1 MIGVWILGLLGVG
14 LGGDEGLFQM
24 APIETSF
31 KISPLLKY
39 NHKHSKTLSA
49 Y

>member
-1 MIGVWILGLLGVG
+1 MIGVCILGLLGIG

-31 KISPLLKY
+31 KKSLLV
-39 NHKHSKTLSA
+39 NRKHC
-49 Y
+49 